1 MITYEVRV
9 CIGQDDPEKRI
20 AVKCHDTGVNLMVY
34 LQVCRPGK
42 WRDETEP
49 YWIPAGSTAVIKVAK
64 PDKTYCVCDGEL
76 TNGGVLFHMPPEAFT
91 ASGVS
96 RAEVS
101 LFGADT
107 RRLTSATFDIHVP
120 EECVHETDKE
130 SESYVDVMGKQI
142 KAAIDA
148 AETATTA
155 AAHQPTISDAGTWLV
170 WDAERV
176 EYVDTG
182 TTAQGS
188 AAYKPYPVT
197 LTQNGNKWTADHTY
211 AEVREALSQGYSP
224 YCIYK
229 NFHIPCTG
237 VDDKYKVIDY
247 TGWLGNFTEAVFIS
261 QNASRVSVVARNTYG
276 VDYLSF
282 LVDKNTV
289 GGFGYL
295 NALLDKGTRVA
306 VVYNLG
312 GTPPEGQDL
321 SAMTFPALL
330 WGKTTDT
337 TARTQTAYLLG
348 AGGDRWRVTQN
359 FDTKAVTFEQVEAG
373 TKVYALTRDQET
385 QTWQVICTWTELE
398 AAVKSGATVMLD
410 VGAEM
415 PGASHIMLTA
425 RNWFL
430 PDDTEDEK
438 VVYFQTGYGELGNGY
453 AFANCYPAEE
463 GAVGVEIGSKENP
476 MLDEDDVR
484 NIAYGEVRDAA
495 SNRSLFPQADW
506 AQENT
511 SRADYI
517 KNRPFY
523 AVTTETKTS
532 LAAVAVG
539 LALQEGGYTISQGSS
554 SPKISKWGE
563 NVYAS
568 FFDNPEVISTY
579 PLIRSYADGVY
590 TYSNTDIGLIVSGTD
605 AGARCTLS
613 AVPEEVTSTIG
624 ILIHFESI
632 TRTTET
638 TVSDELAAWVKT
650 QASIF
655 PVTITG
661 SGTEANPYVSDKT
674 CNEISA
680 AYKAGKLPVCK
691 HPQSAAYGPS
701 DIMCVYQQ
709 YLYPPGGPGI
719 VEFASTSEDYSYYVT
734 IYTNGNV
741 IAGYRP
747 RSMTGASETL
757 GGSRGL
763 VPAPDPGAQNMF
775 LRGDATWAD
784 PPTDHTLG
792 ITSATV
798 GQIAKITA
806 VGPDGKPTAWEAVD
820 IKSDDL
826 ATWVNAKIDAKL
838 GVIENGAY

>member
-49 YWIPAGSTAVIKVAK
+49 YWIPAGSTAVLKVAK

-120 EECVHETDKE
+120 EECIHETDKE

-170 WDAERV
+170 WDAERG

-182 TTAQGS
+182 TKAQGS

-197 LTQNGNKWTADHTY
+197 LTQNGKKWTADHTL
-211 AEVREALSQGYSP
+211 AEVKEALAQGYSP
-224 YCIYK
+224 YCIY
-229 NFHIPCTG
+229 NSWHIPLTG
-237 VDDKYKVIDY
+237 VEDNFAYY
-247 TGWLGNFTEAVFIS
+247 TGWLGTQTTAVWIMQS
-261 QNASRVSVVARNTYG
+261 KSGVTVVARNTFG
-276 VDYLSF
+276 TDYLSH
-282 LVDKNTV
+282 LVDSDGSFGRLNT
-289 GGFGYL
+289 L
-295 NALLDKGTRVA
+295 IATNPRTA

-312 GTPPEGQDL
+312 GTPEGQDL

-330 WGKTTDT
+330 WGTATDA
-337 TARTQTAYLLG
+337 TARTQTFGLTG
-348 AGGDRWRVTQN
+348 AGGDQWRGVRN
-359 FDTKAVTFEQVEAG
+359 FDTKAVTFEQVGAG
-373 TKVYALTRDQET
+373 TKVYALTLDQET
-385 QTWQVICTWTELE
+385 KTWQVSCTWTELE

-410 VGAEM
+410 VGAKM
-415 PGASHIMLTA
+415 PGASRIMLTA

-430 PDDTEDEK
+430 PDDTEDGK
-438 VVYFQTGYGELGNGY
+438 WVYFQTGYGEFGDGY
-453 AFANCYPAEE
+453 VFANCYPAEE
-463 GAVGVEIGSKENP
+463 GAVGVEAESRENP
-476 MLDEDDVR
+476 ILYEDDVR
-484 NIAYGEVRDAA
+484 NIAYDEVRDAA
-495 SNRSLFPQADW
+495 NNRSLFPQADW
-506 AQENT
+506 AQED
-511 SRADYI
+511 ADEADHI

-523 AVTTETKTS
+523 AVTTETKTG
-532 LAAVAVG
+532 LGAAAINAMQQFGSIASVSVP
-539 LALQEGGYTISQGSS
+539 ISN
-554 SPKISKWGE
+554 WGDSA
-563 NVYAS
+563 YAI
-568 FFDNPEVISTY
+568 FYKVHTLLGKY
-579 PLIRSYADGVY
+579 PLTKSYNTATGVY
-590 TYSNTDIGLIVSGTD
+590 TYSNTDVGLTVSGAT
-605 AGARCTLS
+605 GGK
-613 AVPEEVTSTIG
+613 VTGTIG
-624 ILIHFESI
+624 KLPDALKDADIISFVSI
-632 TRTTET
+632 VWTTKT

-691 HPQSAAYGPS
+691 HPQSATFGPS
-701 DIMCVYQQ
+701 DVMCVYQE
-709 YLYPPGGPGI
+709 YLYPPGGPGS
-719 VEFASTSEDYSYYVT
+719 VEFASTSEEYSYYVT
-734 IYTNGNV
+734 IYSNGNV
-741 IAGYRP
+741 SAGYRP
-747 RSMTGASETL
+747 RSMTGASATL
-757 GGSRGL
+757 GGRGGF
-763 VPAPDPGAQNMF
+763 VPAPGPGAQTKF
-775 LRGDATWAD
+775 LRGDATWVA
-784 PPTDHTLG
+784 PQTDHTLG
-792 ITSATV
+792 LTSATV

-806 VGPDGKPTAWEAVD
+806 VDDNGAPTAWEAVD